1 LDETGYARAV
11 HLAGIVLSESTPVRR
26 RKLPRHDHA
35 GPFFCL
41 LVSGRYE
48 ERLAG
53 RTLSYEPGGVAFHP
67 AGLRHADDLFAGSRL
82 FGVELAPRYQAAL
95 DDLPARPGPCLH
107 GAGAEAAWLA
117 ARVRAEWRRG
127 DPCAALAIEGLV
139 LEMLAAAGRAAQRR
153 PGAAPPWVARA
164 LELVRADFA
173 RALTVARIARAVG
186 APPAHLATAFRRH
199 QGVTLAGAVRRRRVE
214 AACARLADPD
224 VALADV
230 AAETG
235 FADQSH
241 LTRVFKRVT
250 GTTPGAYRRARL
262 ARR

>member
-1 LDETGYARAV
+1 MDLD
-11 HLAGIVLSESTPVRR
+11 GIVLSESQPARR

-41 LVSGRYE
+41 LVSGRYQ

-53 RTLSYEPGGVAFHP
+53 RTLAYEPGGVAFHP
-67 AGLRHADDLFAGSRL
+67 AGLSHADDLSAGSRL

-95 DDLPARPGPCLH
+95 DALPARPDPRLH
-107 GAGAEAAWLA
+107 AAGAEMAWLA

-127 DPCAALAIEGLV
+127 DPCAPLAIEGLV
-139 LEMLAAAGRAAQRR
+139 LEMLAAAGRIAQREAR
-153 PGAAPPWVARA
+153 SAPPWIARA
-164 LELVRADFA
+164 MELLRADFA
-173 RALTVARIARAVG
+173 RPLTAAGIARAVG
-186 APPAHLATAFRRH
+186 ASPTRLAAAFRRH
-199 QGVTLAGAVRRRRVE
+199 EGLTLAAAVRRLRVE
-214 AACARLADPD
+214 AACTRLADPE
-224 VALADV
+224 VTLADV

-262 ARR
+262 AGR

>member
-1 LDETGYARAV
+1 MVLD
-11 HLAGIVLSESTPVRR
+11 GIVLSENQPARR
-26 RKLPRHDHA
+26 RKLPSHDHA

-95 DDLPARPGPCLH
+95 DDLPARPVPRLH
-107 GAGAEAAWLA
+107 RAGAEVAWLA
-117 ARVRAEWRRG
+117 ARVRAEWRRAE
-127 DPCAALAIEGLV
+127 PCAALAIEGLV
-139 LEMLAAAGRAAQRR
+139 LEMLAAAARAAQRH
-153 PGAAPPWVARA
+153 PGSNPPWVARA
-164 LELVRADFA
+164 MELIRADFA
-173 RALTVARIARAVG
+173 RPLTVAAVARTIG
-186 APPAHLATAFRRH
+186 APPAPLATAFRRH
-199 QGVTLAGAVRRRRVE
+199 QGMTLAGAIRRLRVE
-214 AACARLADPD
+214 AACARLADPE

-250 GTTPGAYRRARL
+250 GTTPGAYRRAL